1 MRLRGRLHPPGTAA
15 PAIPAAGA
23 AFGADGWRCYLPE
36 LGLELWPQPPDA
48 APPALPLLTEPE
60 AARALL
66 ERSIRSGS
74 PRYRDLRLRA
84 CTPSVVR
91 HRLGR
96 HCTVVYRLTYPAGLA
111 AGRGWPDLVVA
122 KAYHGDEGRTAYA
135 AMRALWHSP
144 LRTGGVV
151 SIAEPLAYVPELRV
165 LVQGPVR
172 GDRTLKQLIPAALRA
187 GTPGALAA
195 LAGHVRR
202 AAAGLA
208 ALHRSGAAP
217 GPTRTWADELA
228 EVREVL
234 ADLAVSLPQLA
245 AAAAPLLARLEAL
258 AAAHPADPPVPAHGS
273 FRPAQV
279 LLHGGQIGF
288 IDFDGFCQAEPAMDL
303 AQFRATAKE
312 AGLNGV
318 LSDKDEDEDGA
329 AAGAALPA
337 EDGALPDRAACLARL
352 GRVDALCEAFL
363 AAYEARHP
371 VSRPRV
377 ALWEALAL
385 LTMVLH
391 RWTKVK
397 PARLPLSLLLLERH
411 LQGM

>member
-1 MRLRGRLHPPGTAA
+1 MAVSVLPIDGALPAWAAGLQRFAALPDWLAAAVQPERVRAALARRVPEFAAGELRLLRCEPEHPRLKAGRWAAQYRLTIERPGSGERRSVRLRGRLHPPGTAA
-15 PAIPAAGA
+15 PAAPAAGA
-23 AFGADGWRCYLPE
+23 AFGAEGWRCYLPE
-36 LGLELWPQPPDA
+36 LRLELWPQPPEA

-187 GTPGALAA
+187 GTPGALAE
-195 LAGHVRR
+195 LDGYVRR

-217 GPTRTWADELA
+217 GPTWSSPRRTTAT
-228 EVREVL
+228 R
-234 ADLAVSLPQLA
+234 
-245 AAAAPLLARLEAL
+245 
-258 AAAHPADPPVPAHGS
+258 
-273 FRPAQV
+273 
-279 LLHGGQIGF
+279 
-288 IDFDGFCQAEPAMDL
+288 AEPPLPPCAPCGT
-303 AQFRATAKE
+303 RRC
-312 AGLNGV
+312 GP
-318 LSDKDEDEDGA
+318 A
-329 AAGAALPA
+329 A
-337 EDGALPDRAACLARL
+337 
-352 GRVDALCEAFL
+352 
-363 AAYEARHP
+363 
-371 VSRPRV
+371 S
-377 ALWEALAL
+377 
-385 LTMVLH
+385 
-391 RWTKVK
+391 
-397 PARLPLSLLLLERH
+397 
-411 LQGM
+411 